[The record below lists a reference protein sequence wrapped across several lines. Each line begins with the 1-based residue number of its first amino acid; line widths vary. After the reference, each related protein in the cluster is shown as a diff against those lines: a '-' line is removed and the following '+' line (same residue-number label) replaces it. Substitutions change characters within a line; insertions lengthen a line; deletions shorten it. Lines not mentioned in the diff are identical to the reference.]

1 MAAKTTDEVLA
12 RVPLFAGLSKKDL
25 REVGRLASRVSIPA
39 GAKLAHQGKPGR
51 EFIVVLDGTVDV
63 LIDDEVVASC
73 GACDFFGEIALLER
87 GDRTATVVATSDVVV
102 DVISKGEFTTLI
114 TEHPQIGDTLRA
126 AMAERLSENAAHRS
140 GSTTSD

>member
-12 RVPLFAGLSKKDL
+12 GVPLFAGLSKKDL
-25 REVGRLASRVSIPA
+25 REVGHLASRVSIPA

-63 LIDDEVVASC
+63 VIDDEVVASC
-73 GACDFFGEIALLER
+73 GAGDFFGEIALLER

-126 AMAERLSENAAHRS
+126 AMAERLSENAAHRG
-140 GSTTSD
+140 GSTTPD